1 LDINHYI
8 ETGVLDNY
16 VLGSISERDKRAVE
30 CLSKIYPEI
39 NEELRKIQRSIEAF
53 AKAGAVQ
60 PPKGLKTKI
69 LKEIESIAFLPNH
82 VQDNENSNITSL
94 KVTYKKEKTP
104 KIYQFWSIAASIFL
118 VGFIAWNIMLNNQVE
133 SNKNNYITAIANNK
147 SLQSKLEV
155 VSEQEQNQ
163 ATINTVLASSTT
175 QKIKLSG
182 TANSPNAEVNIF
194 WDTASKKVLLKTE
207 SLPVAMDN
215 QQYQLWAIVDGK
227 PMDMGTLPYENS
239 SNKIQI
245 MSKTVANAQ
254 AFAITLEKKGGSAEP
269 TLTAMYVVGNVKS

>member
-1 LDINHYI
+1 MDINHYI

-104 KIYQFWSIAASIFL
+104 KIYQFWSITELI
-118 VGFIAWNIMLNNQVE
+118 
-133 SNKNNYITAIANNK
+133 
-147 SLQSKLEV
+147 
-155 VSEQEQNQ
+155 
-163 ATINTVLASSTT
+163 
-175 QKIKLSG
+175 
-182 TANSPNAEVNIF
+182 
-194 WDTASKKVLLKTE
+194 LKC
-207 SLPVAMDN
+207 
-215 QQYQLWAIVDGK
+215 
-227 PMDMGTLPYENS
+227 
-239 SNKIQI
+239 
-245 MSKTVANAQ
+245 
-254 AFAITLEKKGGSAEP
+254 
-269 TLTAMYVVGNVKS
+269 